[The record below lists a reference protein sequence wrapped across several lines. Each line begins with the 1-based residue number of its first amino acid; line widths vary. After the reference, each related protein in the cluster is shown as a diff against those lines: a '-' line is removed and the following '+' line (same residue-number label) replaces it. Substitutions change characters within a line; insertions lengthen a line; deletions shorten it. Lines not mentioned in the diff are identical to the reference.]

1 MRCGNEIY
9 WLGER
14 NEEGVSY
21 GVIRPYVEENGSD
34 LFDLRT
40 EEGDYVI
47 ITRFVMILHVFQTCK
62 TVMEHIKKVFDA
74 IL

>member
-1 MRCGNEIY
+1 M
-9 WLGER
+9 
-14 NEEGVSY
+14 
-21 GVIRPYVEENGSD
+21 EENGSD